1 MALFFVE
8 AAQQKLSRLPL
19 ALAWP
24 IHWRRALAVALATV
38 LVCAVHC
45 LLMTQY
51 ASRPTA
57 EAEPIRETKPKPLPM
72 IGIALEAPTAA
83 MAKAKPKATKPAL
96 PKAKTTQKAKPNPD
110 KDKPKSAVKKRVAKP
125 EEQSA
130 VPESQAQAAASQR
143 PAVAGTNSDSDSQ
156 LSQAGVV
163 APTLAFAEY
172 LQNPKPHYPG
182 IARSRQWQGLV
193 QLRVYV
199 TPDGLCGELN
209 LLKGSGHEELDQA
222 ALEAVKAWKFVPGKL
237 GDTPVA
243 SWVTVPI
250 EFHLHDG

>member
-1 MALFFVE
+1 LVFIE
-8 AAQQKLSRLPL
+8 AAHTKLSRLPL
-19 ALAWP
+19 PRSWP

-45 LLMTQY
+45 LLMVQY
-51 ASRPTA
+51 ASRQTA
-57 EAEPIRETKPKPLPM
+57 EAEPIPETKPKPLPM

-83 MAKAKPKATKPAL
+83 MAKVKPKATKPAL
-96 PKAKTTQKAKPNPD
+96 PKAKTTQKVKPNPEI
-110 KDKPKSAVKKRVAKP
+110 DKPKAAVKKRVAKP
-125 EEQSA
+125 QEQAA
-130 VPESQAQAAASQR
+130 VPESQAYVSPDQR
-143 PAVAGTNSDSDSQ
+143 PTVAGTNSDSDSQ
-156 LSQAGVV
+156 ISQTGVV
-163 APTLAFAEY
+163 VPTLASAEY

-182 IARSRQWQGLV
+182 IARSRHWQGLV

-199 TPDGLCGELN
+199 TPEGLCGELD
-209 LLKGSGHEELDQA
+209 LLKGSGHDELDEA

-250 EFHLHDG
+250 EFQLRDG

>member
-1 MALFFVE
+1 MFFVE
-8 AAQQKLSRLPL
+8 AAHHKLARVPL
-19 ALAWP
+19 TLARH

-38 LVCAVHC
+38 LVCVVHC
-45 LLMTQY
+45 LLMLQY
-51 ASRPTA
+51 SNRTIP
-57 EAEPIRETKPKPLPM
+57 EPEWLHETMPEPLPM

-83 MAKAKPKATKPAL
+83 MAKAKPKETNPAI
-96 PKAKTTQKAKPNPD
+96 PKAKTTKKVKPNPA

-125 EEQSA
+125 QEQA
-130 VPESQAQAAASQR
+130 AMTESQADASSSQR
-143 PAVAGTNSDSDSQ
+143 PTIAGTNSDSDSQ

-163 APTLAFAEY
+163 VPTLAFAEY

-182 IARSRQWQGLV
+182 IARSRHWQGLV

-209 LLKGSGHEELDQA
+209 LLKGSGHDELDEA
-222 ALEAVKAWKFVPGKL
+222 AMAAVKSWKFVPGKL

-250 EFHLHDG
+250 EFQLRDG